1 MRSFTLIF
9 LVINDVHSLDHR
21 SAVNAR
27 HGDVG
32 ADGFMLF
39 NFFPDAFG
47 LTMGISLAFDRL
59 KCAILIMCSNLCI
72 AKYFIAS
79 HQMVSAFELHFN

>member
-1 MRSFTLIF
+1 M
-9 LVINDVHSLDHR
+9 VNDVHSLDHR

-32 ADGFMLF
+32 TDGLMLL
-39 NFFPDAFG
+39 NFLPDAFG

-59 KCAILIMCSNLCI
+59 KCTILIM
-72 AKYFIAS
+72 
-79 HQMVSAFELHFN
+79 